1 MQNLH
6 KHNTDSLEKILT
18 RYLGDFDAKLLHSI
32 EEELEWITLRGG
44 EVLFNQD
51 DESDAL
57 YIVISGRLTAW
68 KVNEGKRTTKLGN
81 IWRGETVGELAM
93 FTNEPRSATVI
104 AARDSTLVK
113 LKMADFHNLLAQ
125 ISGFSLNITRLI
137 ISRFSDNKQKNE
149 NHAPVNIC
157 LLPTANLIDWLAWSN
172 NLAAELMKY
181 GSVKRVT
188 STLVDAHFNSPGIA
202 QATTQNLE
210 NFKAV
215 ADWLD
220 ELEATHQFLIY
231 IADSANT
238 EWTKRCK
245 RQADKVVLVAEA
257 TQNPNLTPIE
267 QDELN
272 ADRVDC
278 SLVLLHTPDTILPK
292 ATSVW
297 LQNRPW
303 VKEHYHLRQN
313 QKQDLARLGR
323 ILSGNAIGLVLAG
336 GGAKGFAHVGV
347 YLALREFNIPIDYV
361 GGTSIGATVA
371 AAIAAQ
377 RPDEI
382 KKFMKKAALYNP
394 TKDLNWYPIISL
406 MKGKRVHDM
415 VENAILDFCGRRDV
429 NIEDFWLTHFAVSS
443 NYTQAK
449 EMVHTRGLLKKN
461 LLASIAIPGVF
472 PPVVDGNDL
481 LIDGGTFNN
490 FPVDVMKGLGVKKII
505 GCDLVAEKKFELKFT
520 KVPTTWQILRD
531 RLKPKQN
538 RKYRMPSLTSMLLNT
553 TILYSTSKREE
564 AKKHVDILFNPN
576 VSRYGM
582 TNWKAYDKLV
592 DAGYTHAKEVL
603 SALPAEQLKSLQ
615 DAR

>member
-6 KHNTDSLEKILT
+6 KYNIDSLEKTLA
-18 RYLGDFDAKLLHSI
+18 RFLGDFDAKLLNSI
-32 EEELEWITLRGG
+32 EAELDWITLRGG

-68 KVNEGKRTTKLGN
+68 RVNEGKPRTKLGN
-81 IWRGETVGELAM
+81 ILRGETVGELAM

-113 LKMADFHNLLAQ
+113 LQMAAFHNLMARMP
-125 ISGFSLNITRLI
+125 GFSLNITRLI
-137 ISRFSDNKQKNE
+137 ISRFSDNKPKNE
-149 NHAPVNIC
+149 NRAPVNIC
-157 LLPTANLIDWLAWSN
+157 LLSTANLAGFTAWCN
-172 NLAAELMKY
+172 ELAAEFMKY
-181 GSVKRVT
+181 GSVKRIT

-220 ELEATHQFLIY
+220 ELEATHQFLVY
-231 IADSANT
+231 IADSADT

-257 TQNPNLTPIE
+257 AQNANLTPIE

-278 SLVLLHTPDTILPK
+278 ALVLLHEPTTILPK

-313 QKQDLARLGR
+313 KKEDMARLGR

-371 AAIAAQ
+371 GAIASEQ
-377 RPDEI
+377 PNEI
-382 KKFMKKAALYNP
+382 RKYMKKAALFNP
-394 TKDLNWYPIISL
+394 TKDLNWLPIISL

-429 NIEDFWLTHFAVSS
+429 DIEDFWITHFAVSS

-449 EMVHTRGLLKKN
+449 EVVHTRGPLKDS

-472 PPVVDGNDL
+472 PPIVRGNDL

-490 FPVDVMKGLGVKKII
+490 FPVDVMAGLGTKKII
-505 GCDLVAEKKFELKFT
+505 GCDLVSEKTFELKFT
-520 KVPTTWQILRD
+520 KAPTTWQILRD
-531 RLKPKQN
+531 RLKSKKN
-538 RKYRMPSLTSMLLNT
+538 RKYRMPGLTSILLNT

-564 AKKHVDILFNPN
+564 AKKQIDLLFNPN

-582 TNWKAYDKLV
+582 TNWKAYDKIV
-592 DAGYTHAKEVL
+592 DAGYNHAKEVL
-603 SALPAEQLKSLQ
+603 SALPKEQLKTLQ
-615 DAR
+615 GAN